1 MRKFIILFMM
11 IPGAFACNDDGIPGD
26 SVDFY
31 ALTDYQ
37 TQGPSMKII
46 ESSVILSDS
55 LIIPY
60 NEIIYYRSK
69 THTFFITEHLSD
81 ILSDFEEH
89 PLGRKPFAL
98 VADGELI
105 YTGYFWYGF
114 MSSGCDW
121 VVIDPIDYSGENKI
135 TVRLGYPGL
144 IDGDQ
149 IPDKRN
155 DPRLLRIL
163 KKDRKLID

>member
-11 IPGAFACNDDGIPGD
+11 IPGAFACNDDAIPGD

-89 PLGRKPFAL
+89 PLGRKPFAV